1 MDGKIPSTSIS
12 NLSTVQCLDEC
23 MHAFFRN
30 SRELF
35 CPAKLCLYEGDP
47 DASDPSLLKGLY
59 IADLLQF
66 ETK

>member
-1 MDGKIPSTSIS
+1 MARYQVLLSATLAQS
-12 NLSTVQCLDEC
+12 NAWMNAC
-23 MHAFFRN
+23 MHFFRN

-35 CPAKLCLYEGDP
+35 CPAKFCLYEGGP